1 MPLPHSAELR
11 SVGSPVPTH
20 TISVSLGAI
29 ATAPIDCTGCLS
41 KVESKVT
48 PLSPVLNKPP
58 VESPTKKIAGL
69 RGSIAISETRPPIA
83 AGPIDRALKFLN
95 RMSVNFGGA
104 TSGTGE
110 DAVEGDDGLVVGEP
124 GKFGVSGAAEVEGR
138 VPASVA
144 DGAWARALP

>member
-29 ATAPIDCTGCLS
+29 VTAPIDCTGCLS

-83 AGPIDRALKFLN
+83 AGPIARASKFLN
-95 RMSVNFGGA
+95 RMSVTFGGA
-104 TSGTGE
+104 TSGADE
-110 DAVEGDDGLVVGEP
+110 E
-124 GKFGVSGAAEVEGR
+124 
-138 VPASVA
+138 VA
-144 DGAWARALP
+144 DGH

>member
-1 MPLPHSAELR
+1 MTGR
-11 SVGSPVPTH
+11 SVGSPVPPH
-20 TISVSLGAI
+20 TISVSLGAS
-29 ATAPIDCTGCLS
+29 ATAPIDCTCCLS

-48 PLSPVLNKPP
+48 PVSPVLNKPP

-83 AGPIDRALKFLN
+83 AGPIERALKFLN

-104 TSGTGE
+104 TSG
-110 DAVEGDDGLVVGEP
+110 AEGDDGLVVGVP
-124 GKFGVSGAAEVEGR
+124 GKFAVSGVGEVEGR

-144 DGAWARALP
+144 DGAWARA